1 MISLSLI
8 FWLTLIVAL
17 GAFWWGSDSIKAS
30 SISHTLKYCRDRNL
44 QLLDQTMVL
53 KGLWP
58 VRTVEGYI
66 QLRRRYQFEFTSTGA
81 IRNKGQI
88 VLIGTRIKTIELEA
102 HILPEDQDR
111 L

>member
-1 MISLSLI
+1 
-8 FWLTLIVAL
+8 
-17 GAFWWGSDSIKAS
+17 
-30 SISHTLKYCRDRNL
+30 
-44 QLLDQTMVL
+44 MVL

-58 VRTVEGYI
+58 VRTSDDYM

-81 IRNKGQI
+81 IRSKGQI
-88 VLIGTRIKTIELEA
+88 TLIGTRIKAIELEA

>member
-1 MISLSLI
+1 MISLSFL

-17 GAFWWGSDSIKAS
+17 GDFWWGSDSVKSFA
-30 SISHTLKYCRDRNL
+30 ISHTLKYCRDSNV

-58 VRTVEGYI
+58 VRTAEGYI
-66 QLRRRYQFEFTSTGA
+66 QLRRRYQFEFTSTGE

-88 VLIGTRIKTIELEA
+88 VLIGTRIKAIEVEA
-102 HILPEDQDR
+102 HILPENENGV
-111 L
+111 

>member
-17 GAFWWGSDSIKAS
+17 SAFWWGSDSVKS
-30 SISHTLKYCRDRNL
+30 FSIAYALKYCQERNL

-58 VRTVEGYI
+58 IRTAEGYV
-66 QLRRRYQFEFTSTGA
+66 QLRRRYQFEFTSTGK

-88 VLIGTRIKTIELEA
+88 ELVGTRIKAIELEA
-102 HILPEDQDR
+102 HVLPEDQESI
-111 L
+111 

>member
-1 MISLSLI
+1 MISLSFLS
-8 FWLTLIVAL
+8 WLTFIVAL
-17 GAFWWGSDSIKAS
+17 GAFWWGSDSVKSLA
-30 SISHTLKYCRDRNL
+30 ISHTLKYCRDSNV

-58 VRTVEGYI
+58 VRTSDDYI

-88 VLIGTRIKTIELEA
+88 VLIGTRIKAIELEA
-102 HILPEDQDR
+102 HIFPEDQDR

>member
-17 GAFWWGSDSIKAS
+17 AAFWWGSDSVKS
-30 SISHTLKYCRDRNL
+30 FSISHALKYCRERNL

-58 VRTVEGYI
+58 VRTAEGYI
-66 QLRRRYQFEFTSTGA
+66 QLRRRYQFEFTSTGK

-88 VLIGTRIKTIELEA
+88 ELVGTRIKAIELEA
-102 HILPEDQDR
+102 HVLPEDKER
-111 L
+111 I